1 MGASIKLSELKSGDI
16 MLFEAP
22 PEKLSQLISI
32 LTNSSVSHA
41 GISDYNHGYV
51 LNEQID
57 GAVKSPLHPKNERAI
72 YIRRL
77 DNGADT
83 TIVADIAT
91 EYVNEQLPYGKLNLA
106 LLGIY
111 ILGYDFSKDSKLHD
125 LIVSVIKLAIFE
137 IIKIVDKKYYDGK
150 DVTPMVCS
158 QFAAHCYDE
167 AVKRAGFEY
176 KIHYNSNVTSGV
188 NLLKE
193 IIAYIKEHLED
204 SFEYK
209 EEQLLAGKNSDAG
222 ADDGCIEELLRNLD
236 NRDNVM
242 KDDLGKGFVSEEII
256 KLFYIYGRAV
266 LKLTGS
272 KNEYKD
278 IRKEKVSG
286 EAMLHL
292 FDELLAFQETFIT
305 PGNLLSDTTNLL
317 DMGILEYT
325 EEELAEYVKQ

>member
-1 MGASIKLSELKSGDI
+1 MNAKKVRTFRLAVSIAVLLI
-16 MLFEAP
+16 MILF
-22 PEKLSQLISI
+22 IF
-32 LTNSSVSHA
+32 LTNRTC
-41 GISDYNHGYV
+41 V
-51 LNEQID
+51 L
-57 GAVKSPLHPKNERAI
+57 KT
-72 YIRRL
+72 
-77 DNGADT
+77 AD
-83 TIVADIAT
+83 AFKGH
-91 EYVNEQLPYGKLNLA
+91 VNL
-106 LLGIY
+106 
-111 ILGYDFSKDSKLHD
+111 S
-125 LIVSVIKLAIFE
+125 
-137 IIKIVDKKYYDGK
+137 
-150 DVTPMVCS
+150 
-158 QFAAHCYDE
+158 
-167 AVKRAGFEY
+167 GFEY
-176 KIHYNSNVTSGV
+176 KIHYNSNVTSGF

-222 ADDGCIEELLRNLD
+222 ADEGCIEELLRNLD

-242 KDDLGKGFVSEEII
+242 KDDLGKGIVSEEII

-317 DMGILEYT
+317 DMGVLEYT